1 VTLDSTFYTQVNMT
15 RTIEQILGIKP
26 MNQFD
31 LAASPMSPLFVDN
44 PPADNFRPWTH
55 VPNLIPLAQGVTQTA
70 TQVIPSASSAV
81 QTPTSNE
88 SHQVRTLRAGWM
100 KMNAEIFAGKYHK
113 PDAEN
118 PDIVNHLDWYE
129 ATGFTQPYPDET
141 KVSTRVLSRKLQG
154 PQSTPT
160 TASRVHVQLRS

>member
-1 VTLDSTFYTQVNMT
+1 
-15 RTIEQILGIKP
+15 
-26 MNQFD
+26 
-31 LAASPMSPLFVDN
+31 
-44 PPADNFRPWTH
+44 
-55 VPNLIPLAQGVTQTA
+55 
-70 TQVIPSASSAV
+70 
-81 QTPTSNE
+81 
-88 SHQVRTLRAGWM
+88 M

-141 KVSTRVLSRKLQG
+141 KVSTRVPSRKLQG